1 MPVVLS
7 ITHATVAVQACALH
21 YHMQCL
27 LHCKLPLLNHIYFW
41 HQCVAIDCD
50 LSKKSQAQN
59 KSPYAWYL
67 VDACH
72 NAHVLG
78 VSHAVLLLLLQD
90 VLLPAAINQCTQRCK
105 HRCKGTIQ
113 ALLQEIVLTSLLS
126 SAGDTHRADIPLY
139 LETQG
144 GCLRSPLGPA
154 TVHPNVNIQMYVV
167 FDLHS
172 LSQSCVTLVDSWQ
185 QAESTVHWCHVC
197 PVPAHPAFQKVPGNL
212 QFRLAV
218 IGHLPAIIQ
227 APHARA
233 IHVSIAGNLQAC
245 LSMLCCFCRFLDG
258 RVWPVEDE
266 LEVRLMIALIRHV
279 TGLSHC
285 ARSTLSLACLLP
297 CFVPCLPA
305 CLCNLVVMLRAL
317 VPAS

>member
-1 MPVVLS
+1 MS
-7 ITHATVAVQACALH
+7 CCQ
-21 YHMQCL
+21 Q
-27 LHCKLPLLNHIYFW
+27 PL
-41 HQCVAIDCD
+41 
-50 LSKKSQAQN
+50 QN
-59 KSPYAWYL
+59 
-67 VDACH
+67 
-72 NAHVLG
+72 
-78 VSHAVLLLLLQD
+78 
-90 VLLPAAINQCTQRCK
+90 VLLPTALNPCTTRCK

-126 SAGDTHRADIPLY
+126 SAGGTHRADIPLH

-154 TVHPNVNIQMYVV
+154 TVHPNVNIQVHVV

-197 PVPAHPAFQKVPGNL
+197 TVPAHPALQKVPGNL
-212 QFRLAV
+212 HFGYAV
-218 IGHLPAIIQ
+218 MHHLPAIIH

-233 IHVSIAGNLQAC
+233 IQVSIAGNLQGC
-245 LSMLCCFCRFLDG
+245 LSVLCCFCRFLDG

-279 TGLSHC
+279 TGLSQMLC
-285 ARSTLSLACLLP
+285 TVNIEPCLLP